1 MILSIQSNHFKTFVS
16 NVSFNWSNNEIYLTI
31 SLHSRSKSIV
41 FYSRIMARSDELR
54 HSPATRDTK
63 SPHEY
68 PIAIIIRSLNNILL
82 FVEIPVPNLFCWQY
96 QKKNLWGNLK
106 NRFIVL
112 K

>member
-1 MILSIQSNHFKTFVS
+1 MKF
-16 NVSFNWSNNEIYLTI
+16 IYQFLF
-31 SLHSRSKSIV
+31 IV
-41 FYSRIMARSDELR
+41 VAKVYGQWLGRMNY
-54 HSPATRDTK
+54 ATRLRLVTQNH
-63 SPHEY
+63 PHEY

-106 NRFIVL
+106 NRLIVL